1 MKAVLDVCFPFRNKK
16 PFHVHA
22 FMGQELDLLL
32 NAASVCGQTA
42 GSANYSVTGDDNG
55 DGVV

>member
-1 MKAVLDVCFPFRNKK
+1 MKAVLYVCFPFRNKK
-16 PFHVHA
+16 PFHVHSL
-22 FMGQELDLLL
+22 MGQEPDLLL

-42 GSANYSVTGDDNG
+42 GSADNSVTGDDNG